1 MGASGMILPEWTIAD
16 LNEKMESGE
25 LTARQVTELYLQ
37 RIAAGDKGGPYI
49 NSVIELNPD
58 AVEIADGLDKERK
71 AGKLRGPLHG
81 IPILI
86 KDNIDTHDRMQT
98 TAGSLA
104 LEGNITSKDG
114 VILEHI
120 RKTGAV
126 IFGKTKF
133 KERAKFCGT
142 SSVIGGGL

>member
-37 RIAAGDKGGPYI
+37 RIAAVDKGGPYI

-104 LEGNITSKDG
+104 LEGNIAAKDAF
-114 VILEHI
+114 ILWQI
-120 RKTGAV
+120 RKGGPGVLGKRSVSQGA
-126 IFGKTKF
+126 
-133 KERAKFCGT
+133 
-142 SSVIGGGL
+142 S